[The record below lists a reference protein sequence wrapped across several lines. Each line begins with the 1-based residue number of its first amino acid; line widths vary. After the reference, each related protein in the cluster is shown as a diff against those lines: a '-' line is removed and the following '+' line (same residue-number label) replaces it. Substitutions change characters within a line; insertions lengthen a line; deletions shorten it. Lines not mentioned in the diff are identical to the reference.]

1 MIMAEGRPVPII
13 LLNGTI
19 YPSWKVQCRM
29 ALIREGLSGIVAG
42 TEKAPDTTNADKLAK
57 FLGGGAIAL

>member
-1 MIMAEGRPVPII
+1 MAEGRPVQII
-13 LLNGTI
+13 PLNCTN

-29 ALIREGLSGIVAG
+29 ALIREGLRGIVAG
-42 TEKAPDTTNADKLAK
+42 TEKAPDATDADKLAK